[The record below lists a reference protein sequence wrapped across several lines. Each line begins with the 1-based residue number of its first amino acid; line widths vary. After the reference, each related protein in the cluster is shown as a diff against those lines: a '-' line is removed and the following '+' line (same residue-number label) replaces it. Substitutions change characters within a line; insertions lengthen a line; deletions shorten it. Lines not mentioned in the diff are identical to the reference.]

1 MQFSVAT
8 IFTTVL
14 AAASAASALA
24 IQPAHLETRGPIV
37 TIVEEPAVDRR
48 GAAASVAS
56 AAGTEAAKQAAKMA
70 VQAVADLI
78 SNIMKWNSA
87 RQTFTKETVK
97 QMMDNNKDP
106 TIVAAACYNKGYR
119 LQNEQNIDGK
129 TSVNFK
135 LGALH
140 TNYDCMYLRA
150 PNAFWTDSDGGYQNV
165 SDLLPDVLKSQ
176 NNPVTDRPFVATAC
190 LPLHQCLQ
198 LRLRNRRPHLQL
210 NPPPHLQLNSHTSQ
224 CFVDLFF
231 CFLSFVTASHD
242 PFLSK

>member
-14 AAASAASALA
+14 AAASVASALA

-150 PNAFWTDSDGGYQNV
+150 PTPSGPTAT
-165 SDLLPDVLKSQ
+165 
-176 NNPVTDRPFVATAC
+176 VATRT
-190 LPLHQCLQ
+190 LPTATP
-198 LRLRNRRPHLQL
+198 RLAASTPKPATSPATKPSHLTC
-210 NPPPHLQLNSHTSQ
+210 N
-224 CFVDLFF
+224 
-231 CFLSFVTASHD
+231 
-242 PFLSK
+242 